1 MKTLTAIAI
10 FLTLSVGTYAQT
22 TSFTY
27 QGSLKDGGTPANGNY
42 DFQVA
47 LYDVPTGGSPI
58 NGDVVGFG
66 SVAVVNGVFTLPLG
80 FPASYFPGAARY
92 LEVRVKATG
101 AGAFTTLTPRES
113 VNSSPYSIK
122 SLNAENAVTAA
133 NSQSLGGISANQYVT
148 TTNGGA
154 NFIQNTTSQQ
164 ASSNFSIS
172 GNGVVGGN
180 FGIGT
185 NTPSAK
191 FHIADGSGQIQMGG
205 VPGCFGVGALGFAG
219 SLTCSNYAIF
229 GDAVNTAVNRPA
241 GGRLFFR
248 EGNFDQVEIASG
260 GNVGIG
266 LSGSS
271 PTAKLH
277 VGGNGLFSGNL
288 TANGTLSGNTVNAT
302 SQYNLNGNR
311 VLYVDVTSLYAGVGA
326 GFSITSGSG
335 NSFVGQGSGNSTTT
349 GAGNTFVGYSTGST
363 NLSGNNNTLI
373 GNQPNVLSN
382 NLSNATAIGAL
393 ASVGA
398 SNSLVLGAISGN
410 NFCSPT
416 NNCETVKVGIGTT
429 TPEFRLDVGGRIRLK
444 QDTGSTGTLN
454 TAGMWLF
461 QNTPS
466 IDRGFVGMKDDNSI
480 GLYGNNGG
488 GWSLFTDVSTGVT
501 TVASLGSAGST
512 QLCRNASSQI
522 STCSSSARYKN
533 NINTFTSGLDLIRR
547 LRPVTFNWKDGGM
560 ADMGLVAEEVN
571 AVEPLLTTTNAKG
584 EVEGVKYDRIG
595 IVLVN
600 AVKEQQTQ
608 IEAQDAKI
616 KALEMQ
622 LEAFKALI
630 CSQNASADVCRPK
643 K

>member
-1 MKTLTAIAI
+1 MKTLAAIAI
-10 FLTLSVGTYAQT
+10 FLTLSTGTYAQT

-122 SLNAENAVTAA
+122 SLNAETANTANNALSA
-133 NSQSLGGISANQYVT
+133 NSAINANNAALLNGIPAGGFILN
-148 TTNGGA
+148 TNG
-154 NFIQNTTSQQ
+154 FQ

-172 GNGVVGGN
+172 GNG
-180 FGIGT
+180 
-185 NTPSAK
+185 SA
-191 FHIADGSGQIQMGG
+191 G
-205 VPGCFGVGALGFAG
+205 
-219 SLTCSNYAIF
+219 
-229 GDAVNTAVNRPA
+229 
-241 GGRLFFR
+241 
-248 EGNFDQVEIASG
+248 
-260 GNVGIG
+260 
-266 LSGSS
+266 
-271 PTAKLH
+271 
-277 VGGNGLFSGNL
+277 
-288 TANGTLSGNTVNAT
+288 GTLSGNIVNAT

-311 VLYVDVTSLYAGVGA
+311 VLAVDVTSLYVGA
-326 GFSITSGSG
+326 GAGFGVTSGSG

-382 NLSNATAIGAL
+382 NLSNATAIGAF

-416 NNCETVKVGIGTT
+416 TNCETVKVGIGTT

-444 QDTGSTGTLN
+444 QDTGSTGTSN

-466 IDRGFVGMKDDNSI
+466 IERGFVGMKDDNNI

-501 TVASLGSAGST
+501 TVTSLGSAGST
-512 QLCRNASSQI
+512 TLCRNASSQI

-584 EVEGVKYDRIG
+584 EVEGVKYDRVG
-595 IVLVN
+595 VVLIN
-600 AVKEQQTQ
+600 AVSEQQTQ
-608 IEAQDAKI
+608 IEQQKQEI
-616 KALEMQ
+616 TGLKSE
-622 LEAFKALI
+622 LEALRALV
-630 CSQNASADVCRPK
+630 CSQNASAEVCRPK